1 MSSCKKKF
9 EIYKYLIGFAE
20 KEFLFLNVIEITKI
34 RKYSRVKIV
43 DKMGDKTYE
52 YSMNYLD
59 FVEKVERSQIQR
71 MISLQPCC

>member
-1 MSSCKKKF
+1 MIKIG
-9 EIYKYLIGFAE
+9 IYP
-20 KEFLFLNVIEITKI
+20 
-34 RKYSRVKIV
+34 RVKILG
-43 DKMGDKTYE
+43 KMGDKTYE